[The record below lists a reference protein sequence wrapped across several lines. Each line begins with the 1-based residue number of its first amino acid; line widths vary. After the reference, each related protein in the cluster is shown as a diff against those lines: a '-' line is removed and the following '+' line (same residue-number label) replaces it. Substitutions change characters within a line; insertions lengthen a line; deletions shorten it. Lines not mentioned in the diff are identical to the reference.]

1 MAAHRFLIGYVYGR
15 THSSTGGLLQIWLV
29 RRFGTILG
37 FQPLILGLV
46 LLSRELWIEGAI
58 LCGFAAF
65 TFIFVESYAI
75 WRTRLPG
82 RRSLS
87 PVTQDS
93 LEAFTR
99 TARPRSGLDTEEESL
114 SLVSSAR
121 NTRTRGSFASILD
134 MMSLTLAVTPSPSE
148 TRGPVPLRKY
158 LIYILCAAITA
169 DCMPHGT

>member
-1 MAAHRFLIGYVYGR
+1 MAAHRFLINYVYGR
-15 THSSTGGLLQIWLV
+15 THSSAGGLLQIWVV
-29 RRFGTILG
+29 RKLGTLLG
-37 FQPLILGLV
+37 FQPLVLGLV

-65 TFIFVESYAI
+65 TFIFVEVYAT

-93 LEAFTR
+93 LEIFTR
-99 TARPRSGLDTEEESL
+99 TARPGRGSVAREESL

-134 MMSLTLAVTPSPSE
+134 MMSLTLAVSPSPSE
-148 TRGPVPLRKY
+148 ARGPVPLRKCT
-158 LIYILCAAITA
+158 LGILCR
-169 DCMPHGT
+169 DKR

>member
-29 RRFGTILG
+29 RRLGTLLG

-65 TFIFVESYAI
+65 TFILVESYAT
-75 WRTRLPG
+75 WRTRQPG
-82 RRSLS
+82 RSSLS
-87 PVTQDS
+87 PVTQDA
-93 LEAFTR
+93 LETFTR
-99 TARPRSGLDTEEESL
+99 TARPGSGSDAEEESL

-121 NTRTRGSFASILD
+121 HTRTRGSFASILD

-148 TRGPVPLRKY
+148 TRGPVPLREY
-158 LIYILCAAITA
+158 THRVLCC
-169 DCMPHGT
+169 DER